1 MDLREFQDSVRVQT
15 RTKQCGT
22 SYLGGWNRGCESR
35 SWRLA
40 WVLVR
45 PCQRHKQPK
54 HLRPMLSTSP
64 PLKLGADKIQ
74 DVSCGEMH
82 RADTSSVNVNHPQDT
97 SRTSCL
103 RPMGTIKPLP
113 LKPHSH
119 EAQRDNKAFLWP
131 QCDYWQ
137 CRCTDQCV
145 QTLPTAASSWC
156 LQPMNSLLQPRLPD
170 NFPLCCGG
178 TPSESP
184 AFLSTWLH
192 ACPFFIPSLCQSGFQ
207 DQVTQ
212 DITVFCILLN

>member
-1 MDLREFQDSVRVQT
+1 MGSSEI
-15 RTKQCGT
+15 
-22 SYLGGWNRGCESR
+22 
-35 SWRLA
+35 
-40 WVLVR
+40 
-45 PCQRHKQPK
+45 
-54 HLRPMLSTSP
+54 P
-64 PLKLGADKIQ
+64 PKIQ
-74 DVSCGEMH
+74 TTKALKTNVLH
-82 RADTSSVNVNHPQDT
+82 INTSQTWSGLNPRCLLWGDAQSRHIFSDVNHPQDT

-113 LKPHSH
+113 LKPHPHSH

-137 CRCTDQCV
+137 CRCTDQYV

-184 AFLSTWLH
+184 AFLSAWLH